1 MSKATGVIARAL
13 LAVGLAASAALASAQ
28 AAFPNKSIRFLVP
41 YPPGSGTAVAR
52 IVGDKLAERW
62 GQPVIIDSRPG
73 GDTIIGA
80 DIVAK
85 SPPDGHTFMLISG
98 SHVTLPLLHAKVPF
112 DAMADFAP
120 IATLTSSE
128 LVLAAS
134 PSFPLASLKELIDA
148 AKAQPGKY
156 SYAHSGKGGPSHIVA
171 ETFNLQTGARLRA
184 VPYRGSGPA
193 VTDLLGGHV
202 DLFFGPP
209 SVLTQHILAGK
220 LKGLAITGDGRLP
233 TLPAVPTFAQAG
245 LPELGATKNWY
256 AVLAPRGTPRDIVD
270 RISRQIGEILGE
282 KDVRTNLESLG
293 FTPYISTP
301 AQTESLMHA
310 ESEKVRSVMKA
321 AGIRPE

>member
-1 MSKATGVIARAL
+1 MFNTPGFMGKAV
-13 LAVGLAASAALASAQ
+13 LAVVLGAATLAASAQ
-28 AAFPNKSIRFLVP
+28 TPFPTKSIRFLVP

-62 GQPVIIDSRPG
+62 GQAVVIDSRPG

-98 SHVTLPLLHAKVPF
+98 SHITLPLLHLKVPF

-120 IATLTSSE
+120 VSTLTSSE

-134 PSFPLASLKELIDA
+134 PAFPFNTLKELIDST
-148 AKAQPGKY
+148 KSQPGRF

-171 ETFNLQTGARLRA
+171 ELFNQGTGAKLRA
-184 VPYRGSGPA
+184 VPYKGSGPA
-193 VTDLLGGHV
+193 VTDLLGSHV

-220 LKGLAITGDGRLP
+220 LKALAITGDSRLS

-245 LPELGATKNWY
+245 MPDFGASKNWY
-256 AVLAPRGTPRDIVD
+256 GVLAPRGTPKDVVD
-270 RISRQIGEILGE
+270 KISQHIGEILSE
-282 KDVRTNLESLG
+282 KDVRASLEALG
-293 FTPYISTP
+293 FTPYISTA
-301 AQTESLMHA
+301 AQTESLMQA
-310 ESEKVRSVMKA
+310 ELEKIKRVMKA
-321 AGIRPE
+321 ADIRPE